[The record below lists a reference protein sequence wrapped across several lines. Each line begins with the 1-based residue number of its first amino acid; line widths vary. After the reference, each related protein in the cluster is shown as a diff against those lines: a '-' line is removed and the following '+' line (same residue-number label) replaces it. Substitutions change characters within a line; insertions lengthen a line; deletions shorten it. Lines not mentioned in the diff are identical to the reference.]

1 VVYWLIAA
9 LLSTLGAL
17 AAARFMTSPG
27 WVDALFITGGAAGLS
42 VALALGLGLRRLL
55 QERWMPW
62 ATLIVA
68 SAAALGRASLVTR
81 LMLDVGAASRIHFPS
96 MALACSTVVWGAL
109 ALLWGT
115 LSVSDTF
122 DPDSRNNGWPSRVAS
137 VVAVV
142 LALYS
147 LAPMWHLLGIRVNHW
162 TILGLFGLACL
173 AYGIARIYRLVD
185 EKIRSIN

>member
-1 VVYWLIAA
+1 MVYWLIAA
-9 LLSTLGAL
+9 VLSALGAL

-27 WVDALFITGGAAGLS
+27 WVDALFVTGGAAGLA
-42 VALALGLGLRRLL
+42 VALALGIGLRSLL

-62 ATLIVA
+62 TAIAVA
-68 SAAALGRASLVTR
+68 SAAALGRASLMTS
-81 LMLDVGAASRIHFPS
+81 LTLDAGSASQIHFPS
-96 MALACSTVVWGAL
+96 MALACSTLVWGAL

-115 LSVSDTF
+115 SSVSDTF
-122 DPDSRNNGWPSRVAS
+122 DPDGRNRGWGARVAS
-137 VVAVV
+137 VLAVV

-147 LAPMWHLLGIRVNHW
+147 LAPLWHLLGIRVNHW

-185 EKIRSIN
+185 EKIRSRS